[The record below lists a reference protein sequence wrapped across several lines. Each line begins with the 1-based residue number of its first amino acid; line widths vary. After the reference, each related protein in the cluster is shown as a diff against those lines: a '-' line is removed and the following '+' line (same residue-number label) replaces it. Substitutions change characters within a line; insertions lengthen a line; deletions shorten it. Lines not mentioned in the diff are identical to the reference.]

1 MKVVIIINL
10 ITTLI
15 YIYLYIYFQ
24 NIYIYIYLSN
34 VQRGTV
40 FFIQKVIVNLVPFQ

>member
-1 MKVVIIINL
+1 MKVVIIIKL

-15 YIYLYIYFQ
+15 YIYIYIF
-24 NIYIYIYLSN
+24 IFKIYIYLSN